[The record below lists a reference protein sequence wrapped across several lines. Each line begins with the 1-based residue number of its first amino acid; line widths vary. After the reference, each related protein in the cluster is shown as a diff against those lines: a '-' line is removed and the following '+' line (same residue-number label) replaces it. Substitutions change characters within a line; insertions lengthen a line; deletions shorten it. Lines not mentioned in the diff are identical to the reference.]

1 MPELRSGAR
10 QARPPHPPSLV
21 PAGAVCPETV
31 PRRTTPRRRA
41 AGVVVEEAHL
51 RRNRVRT
58 RAAVAKEEE
67 EEEEDDDEEA
77 AAEAAVVTRVGNP
90 AKKETGSSRPIKQYR
105 NNKNSPLQHRAAA
118 GAGHRGSGRGKGVSP
133 RSRSPLP
140 PPVQYPSPLLQEEN
154 VQEDIDLVNLREA
167 EAAEIRAM
175 EEESAGR
182 SADKVPGAEDDGSAA
197 PLPERVNCLVC
208 LLGCFAHLIFSN
220 CSLCRALIVS
230 TGVRHGQGTIAFG
243 LPI

>member
-41 AGVVVEEAHL
+41 AGVVVEEARL

-67 EEEEDDDEEA
+67 AEEDDDEEA

-90 AKKETGSSRPIKQYR
+90 AKKETGSSRPIKQNC
-105 NNKNSPLQHRAAA
+105 NNKNSPPQHRAAA

-133 RSRSPLP
+133 RSRSPLR
-140 PPVQYPSPLLQEEN
+140 PPVQYPSPLLEEEN
-154 VQEDIDLVNLREA
+154 VEEDIDLVNLREA

-197 PLPERVNCLVC
+197 PLPERVKCSVC
-208 LLGCFAHLIFSN
+208 LLVCFYHLICSN
-220 CSLCRALIVS
+220 CSLCCVLIVS
-230 TGVRHGQGTIAFG
+230 TCLRHGQGTIAFG